1 MLETLHHLSD
11 IPFVVSY
18 TDPKD
23 GDLLPLN
30 NDDNLGIALQKA
42 KPLLRVIIQ
51 RKGKFLTSLL
61 FYILYPVSKVHYP

>member
-1 MLETLHHLSD
+1 M
-11 IPFVVSY
+11 PFVASY

-51 RKGKFLTSLL
+51 RKGKNFSDSVSLTVTFIAWWQGYVCISC
-61 FYILYPVSKVHYP
+61 I